1 MSDHGSGPR
10 AMTDPVVDITDMYA
24 FPSPQRPGVL
34 VLVLNV
40 FPFCGPKALFSD
52 AVDYRFRLRG
62 AAIAPGGAKAFA
74 VGEKEI
80 SFTCRFTAPSGDKG
94 ALVQEGSLT
103 VSTGQTV
110 SFRVNDEK
118 GGAVPGLRVYAG
130 VRIDPFFFDGGRM
143 GMTMKTRK
151 LSFEPVGRATVFRQ
165 NVMAIVVEVEIA
177 SVLGELGGPLL
188 AVVSE
193 TARTGPITIRLE
205 RFGRPEIKNF
215 LMMLGEFDLR
225 DLYNQEDAFK
235 PSPNYHNA
243 FRTRSS
249 ANLAFLDSL
258 DGKTDW
264 PLDAQGIHPLA
275 DLLMADFMVVDVSK
289 PFVGE
294 SYFEIEGKL
303 LKGEPHQTCGGRS
316 LNEDSVDRFLTVVI
330 TNDNGPRISDG
341 VDQATVPAAK
351 VFPYLMPPEQNPP
364 ALNLPSAK

>member
-1 MSDHGSGPR
+1 M
-10 AMTDPVVDITDMYA
+10 ADPVVDITDMYA
-24 FPSPQRPGVL
+24 FPSPHRPGVL

-52 AVDYRFRLRG
+52 AVDYRLRLRG
-62 AAIAPGGAKAFA
+62 AAIAPDGAKSFT

-80 SFTCRFTAPSGDKG
+80 DFTCRFTAPDTDAGG
-94 ALVQEGSLT
+94 ALVQDGHLT
-103 VSTGQTV
+103 VSTGQNL
-110 SFRVNDEK
+110 SFRVNDEN
-118 GGAVPGLRVYAG
+118 GAAGSGIRVYAG

-143 GMTMKTRK
+143 VMAMKTGK
-151 LSFEPVGRATVFRQ
+151 LSFEAVGHATVFRQ
-165 NVMAIVVEVEIA
+165 NVLAIVLEVEVA

-188 AVVSE
+188 AVVGE
-193 TARTGPITIRLE
+193 TMRTGPITIRLE

-215 LMMLGEFDLR
+215 LMLLGEFDLR

-235 PSPNYHNA
+235 PSPGYQKA

-249 ANLAFLDSL
+249 ANLAFYDGM

-275 DLLMADFMVVDVSK
+275 DLLMADFMIVDVSK

-294 SYFEIEGKL
+294 SYFEIEGNL

-316 LNEDSVDRFLTVVI
+316 LNEDSIDRFLTVVI
-330 TNDNGPRISDG
+330 TNDIGPRISDG
-341 VDQATVPAAK
+341 VDQATVPAAD

-364 ALNLPSAK
+364 ALKLPSVAPAK